1 MQPEQKHP
9 IHYEI
14 RVEGSLPEQ
23 WANWFDGLT
32 ITHENGET
40 LLTGP
45 LTDQAAL
52 FGLLK
57 KVRDLG
63 LSLLSVNPISIFP
76 KE

>member
-1 MQPEQKHP
+1 MQPGQKHP

-14 RVEGSLPEQ
+14 RVEGCLSEQ
-23 WANWFDGLT
+23 WADWFDGLT
-32 ITHENGET
+32 ITHEAGET

-45 LTDQAAL
+45 LTDQASL
-52 FGLLK
+52 YGLLK